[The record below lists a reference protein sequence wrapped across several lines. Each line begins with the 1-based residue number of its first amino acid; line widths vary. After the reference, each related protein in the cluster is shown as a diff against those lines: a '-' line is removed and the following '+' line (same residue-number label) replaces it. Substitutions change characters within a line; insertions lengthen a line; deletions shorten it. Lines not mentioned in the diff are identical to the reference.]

1 MKSAFLKKLR
11 SADNRY
17 WLLIAL
23 FFVLPVSVSGISIAL
38 LGGSIEYFI
47 NSPAGM
53 ALFYLIAGLA
63 MAMALIPSTF
73 VAVLSGWLFGWSG
86 LAALVPSYMLAS
98 IVGVF
103 IGKFLNRKIT
113 GSSHFQNSKIELYSR
128 NFADAQFSLMFFLRL
143 SPVVTFASVNM
154 AVSRL
159 QIRWF
164 PFLCGTLLG
173 MLPRTFLFFLAGMQA
188 HSLKDAVITQ
198 SGAGLESKAVLFS
211 TFLLLS
217 VLGLIIIF
225 VRITKK
231 IMHNT
236 ENKSHD

>member
-1 MKSAFLKKLR
+1 MKSAFLKKVR

-53 ALFYLIAGLA
+53 VLFYLVASLA

-86 LAALVPSYMLAS
+86 LGALVPSYMLAS
-98 IVGVF
+98 VVGVF

-113 GSSHFQNSKIELYSR
+113 GSNHFQNSKIELYSR
-128 NFADAQFSLMFFLRL
+128 NFADAQFALMFFLRL

-159 QIRWF
+159 KIRWV
-164 PFLCGTLLG
+164 PFLSGTLLG

-188 HSLKDAVITQ
+188 YSLKDAIMTQ
-198 SGAGLESKAVLFS
+198 NSAGLESKAVLFS
-211 TFLLLS
+211 AFLLLS

-225 VRITKK
+225 VRATKK
-231 IMHNT
+231 IVHNT